1 MSDQPIL
8 EARGIRTWFPV
19 RGLVGEAVG
28 SVKAVDDVSLS
39 LYRGETYG
47 LVGET
52 GCGKSTLG
60 RTLIRLLEPTDGQL
74 LLDGTD
80 ITRLSS
86 RQLLPLRA
94 RMQMVFQDPYSSLD
108 GRMHVGDI
116 LMETLVIQKRRNRKE
131 NMELVLQLLDQVG
144 LLPEHFYRYPHE
156 LSGGQRQRVGLA
168 RALLPEPELIICDE
182 PVSALDVSVRSQII
196 RLLLD
201 LQEKRNLS
209 YLFISH
215 DMSVVRYM
223 ADRVGVMYLG
233 HLVEEAETD
242 ELFSHPLHPYTRVLL
257 SAVPTP
263 DPRTHRER
271 IVLEG
276 ELPSP
281 LSPPPGCPFH
291 TRCPHCTEACRTV
304 FPETK
309 KTADASGIV
318 LWEASM
324 PDAQITLKTLA
335 HLQQDGVCF
344 TIAGYQRGFRWTR
357 AEVRDLLDD
366 VREFSLAYPAESGA
380 FYCLQPV
387 VVTPASD
394 GSWTVIDGQQ
404 RLTTLYLF
412 YCCCSWMLPPSARYN
427 LLPFSLRYPDRPRL
441 QECLEVL
448 SEKEYAGAGRFA
460 AETAEFEDDIDCHY
474 LLEAY
479 RCIGDWLHGLLKS
492 PSARAGLGSLKNTFD
507 TRVSLIWYSFMG
519 GIHA

>member
-1 MSDQPIL
+1 MPDQPIL

-19 RGLVGEAVG
+19 RGLVGESVG

-60 RTLIRLLEPTDGQL
+60 RTLIRLLDPTDGQL

-80 ITRLSS
+80 ITKLSA

-116 LMETLVIQKRRNRKE
+116 LMETLVIQKHRNRKE
-131 NMELVLQLLDQVG
+131 NMDLVLQLLDQVG

-168 RALLPEPELIICDE
+168 RALLPEPELIVCDE

-242 ELFSHPLHPYTRVLL
+242 ELFTHPLHPYTRVLL

-291 TRCPHCTEACRTV
+291 TRCPHCTEQCRTV
-304 FPETK
+304 FPEM
-309 KTADASGIV
+309 KTAADG
-318 LWEASM
+318 
-324 PDAQITLKTLA
+324 
-335 HLQQDGVCF
+335 HLV
-344 TIAGYQRGFRWTR
+344 A
-357 AEVRDLLDD
+357 
-366 VREFSLAYPAESGA
+366 
-380 FYCLQPV
+380 
-387 VVTPASD
+387 
-394 GSWTVIDGQQ
+394 
-404 RLTTLYLF
+404 
-412 YCCCSWMLPPSARYN
+412 
-427 LLPFSLRYPDRPRL
+427 
-441 QECLEVL
+441 
-448 SEKEYAGAGRFA
+448 
-460 AETAEFEDDIDCHY
+460 CH
-474 LLEAY
+474 L
-479 RCIGDWLHGLLKS
+479 
-492 PSARAGLGSLKNTFD
+492 
-507 TRVSLIWYSFMG
+507 V
-519 GIHA
+519 

>member
-1 MSDQPIL
+1 MPDQPIL
-8 EARGIRTWFPV
+8 EARRIRTWFPV
-19 RGLVGEAVG
+19 RGLVGESVG

-74 LLDGTD
+74 FLDGTD
-80 ITRLSS
+80 ITKLSA

-116 LMETLVIQKRRNRKE
+116 LMETLVIQKHRNRKE
-131 NMELVLQLLDQVG
+131 NMDLVLQLLDQVG

-168 RALLPEPELIICDE
+168 RALLPEPELIVCDE

-242 ELFSHPLHPYTRVLL
+242 ELFTHPLHPYTRVLL

-291 TRCPHCTEACRTV
+291 TRCPHCTEQCRTV
-304 FPETK
+304 FPEM
-309 KTADASGIV
+309 KTAADGHLVACH
-318 LWEASM
+318 
-324 PDAQITLKTLA
+324 LA
-335 HLQQDGVCF
+335 
-344 TIAGYQRGFRWTR
+344 
-357 AEVRDLLDD
+357 
-366 VREFSLAYPAESGA
+366 
-380 FYCLQPV
+380 
-387 VVTPASD
+387 
-394 GSWTVIDGQQ
+394 
-404 RLTTLYLF
+404 
-412 YCCCSWMLPPSARYN
+412 
-427 LLPFSLRYPDRPRL
+427 
-441 QECLEVL
+441 
-448 SEKEYAGAGRFA
+448 
-460 AETAEFEDDIDCHY
+460 
-474 LLEAY
+474 
-479 RCIGDWLHGLLKS
+479 
-492 PSARAGLGSLKNTFD
+492 
-507 TRVSLIWYSFMG
+507 
-519 GIHA
+519 

>member
-1 MSDQPIL
+1 MPDQPIL

-19 RGLVGEAVG
+19 RGLVGESVG

-74 LLDGTD
+74 FLDGTD
-80 ITRLSS
+80 ITKLSA

-116 LMETLVIQKRRNRKE
+116 LMETLVIQKHRNRKE
-131 NMELVLQLLDQVG
+131 NMDLVLQLLDQVG

-168 RALLPEPELIICDE
+168 RALLPEPELIVCDE

-242 ELFSHPLHPYTRVLL
+242 ELFTHPLHPYTRVLL

-281 LSPPPGCPFH
+281 LSPPSGCPFH
-291 TRCPHCTEACRTV
+291 TRCPHCTEKCRTI
-304 FPETK
+304 FPEMK
-309 KTADASGIV
+309 KAADGHLVACH
-318 LWEASM
+318 
-324 PDAQITLKTLA
+324 LA
-335 HLQQDGVCF
+335 
-344 TIAGYQRGFRWTR
+344 
-357 AEVRDLLDD
+357 
-366 VREFSLAYPAESGA
+366 
-380 FYCLQPV
+380 
-387 VVTPASD
+387 
-394 GSWTVIDGQQ
+394 
-404 RLTTLYLF
+404 
-412 YCCCSWMLPPSARYN
+412 
-427 LLPFSLRYPDRPRL
+427 
-441 QECLEVL
+441 
-448 SEKEYAGAGRFA
+448 
-460 AETAEFEDDIDCHY
+460 
-474 LLEAY
+474 
-479 RCIGDWLHGLLKS
+479 
-492 PSARAGLGSLKNTFD
+492 
-507 TRVSLIWYSFMG
+507 
-519 GIHA
+519 

>member
-1 MSDQPIL
+1 MPDQPIL

-19 RGLVGEAVG
+19 RGLVGESVG

-74 LLDGTD
+74 FLDGTD
-80 ITRLSS
+80 ITKLSA

-116 LMETLVIQKRRNRKE
+116 LMETLVIQKHRNRKE
-131 NMELVLQLLDQVG
+131 NMDLVLQLLDQVG

-168 RALLPEPELIICDE
+168 RALLPEPELIVCDE

-242 ELFSHPLHPYTRVLL
+242 ELFTHPLHPYTRVLL

-281 LSPPPGCPFH
+281 LSPPSGCPFH
-291 TRCPHCTEACRTV
+291 TRCPHCTEKCRTI
-304 FPETK
+304 FPEMK
-309 KTADASGIV
+309 KAADG
-318 LWEASM
+318 
-324 PDAQITLKTLA
+324 
-335 HLQQDGVCF
+335 HLV
-344 TIAGYQRGFRWTR
+344 A
-357 AEVRDLLDD
+357 
-366 VREFSLAYPAESGA
+366 
-380 FYCLQPV
+380 
-387 VVTPASD
+387 
-394 GSWTVIDGQQ
+394 
-404 RLTTLYLF
+404 
-412 YCCCSWMLPPSARYN
+412 
-427 LLPFSLRYPDRPRL
+427 
-441 QECLEVL
+441 
-448 SEKEYAGAGRFA
+448 
-460 AETAEFEDDIDCHY
+460 CH
-474 LLEAY
+474 L
-479 RCIGDWLHGLLKS
+479 
-492 PSARAGLGSLKNTFD
+492 
-507 TRVSLIWYSFMG
+507 V
-519 GIHA
+519 

>member
-1 MSDQPIL
+1 MPDQPIL

-19 RGLVGEAVG
+19 RGLVGESVG

-74 LLDGTD
+74 FLDGTD
-80 ITRLSS
+80 ITKLSA

-116 LMETLVIQKRRNRKE
+116 LMETLVIQKHRNRKE
-131 NMELVLQLLDQVG
+131 NMDLVLQLLDQVG

-168 RALLPEPELIICDE
+168 RALLPEPELIVCDE

-242 ELFSHPLHPYTRVLL
+242 ELFTHPLHPYTRVLL

-291 TRCPHCTEACRTV
+291 TRCPHCTEQCRTV
-304 FPETK
+304 FPE
-309 KTADASGIV
+309 
-318 LWEASM
+318 M
-324 PDAQITLKTLA
+324 
-335 HLQQDGVCF
+335 
-344 TIAGYQRGFRWTR
+344 
-357 AEVRDLLDD
+357 
-366 VREFSLAYPAESGA
+366 
-380 FYCLQPV
+380 
-387 VVTPASD
+387 
-394 GSWTVIDGQQ
+394 
-404 RLTTLYLF
+404 
-412 YCCCSWMLPPSARYN
+412 
-427 LLPFSLRYPDRPRL
+427 
-441 QECLEVL
+441 
-448 SEKEYAGAGRFA
+448 KEA
-460 AETAEFEDDIDCHY
+460 AEGHLVACH
-474 LLEAY
+474 LA
-479 RCIGDWLHGLLKS
+479 
-492 PSARAGLGSLKNTFD
+492 
-507 TRVSLIWYSFMG
+507 
-519 GIHA
+519 

>member
-1 MSDQPIL
+1 MPDQPIL

-19 RGLVGEAVG
+19 RGLVGESVG

-60 RTLIRLLEPTDGQL
+60 RTLIRLLDPTDGQL

-80 ITRLSS
+80 ITKLSA

-116 LMETLVIQKRRNRKE
+116 LMETLVIQKHRNRKE

-168 RALLPEPELIICDE
+168 RALLPEPELIVCDE

-242 ELFSHPLHPYTRVLL
+242 ELFTHPLHPYTRVLL

-291 TRCPHCTEACRTV
+291 TRCPHCTEQCRTV
-304 FPETK
+304 FPEMK
-309 KTADASGIV
+309 KAADG
-318 LWEASM
+318 
-324 PDAQITLKTLA
+324 
-335 HLQQDGVCF
+335 HLV
-344 TIAGYQRGFRWTR
+344 A
-357 AEVRDLLDD
+357 
-366 VREFSLAYPAESGA
+366 
-380 FYCLQPV
+380 
-387 VVTPASD
+387 
-394 GSWTVIDGQQ
+394 
-404 RLTTLYLF
+404 
-412 YCCCSWMLPPSARYN
+412 
-427 LLPFSLRYPDRPRL
+427 
-441 QECLEVL
+441 
-448 SEKEYAGAGRFA
+448 
-460 AETAEFEDDIDCHY
+460 CH
-474 LLEAY
+474 L
-479 RCIGDWLHGLLKS
+479 
-492 PSARAGLGSLKNTFD
+492 
-507 TRVSLIWYSFMG
+507 V
-519 GIHA
+519 

>member
-201 LQEKRNLS
+201 LQEQRDLS

-215 DMSVVRYM
+215 DLNVVYQLC
-223 ADRVGVMYLG
+223 DRVLVMKSG
-233 HLVEEAETD
+233 RIVEQGPVEEVYD
-242 ELFSHPLHPYTRVLL
+242 HPKEEYTKR
-257 SAVPTP
+257 
-263 DPRTHRER
+263 
-271 IVLEG
+271 
-276 ELPSP
+276 
-281 LSPPPGCPFH
+281 
-291 TRCPHCTEACRTV
+291 
-304 FPETK
+304 
-309 KTADASGIV
+309 
-318 LWEASM
+318 
-324 PDAQITLKTLA
+324 
-335 HLQQDGVCF
+335 
-344 TIAGYQRGFRWTR
+344 
-357 AEVRDLLDD
+357 
-366 VREFSLAYPAESGA
+366 
-380 FYCLQPV
+380 
-387 VVTPASD
+387 
-394 GSWTVIDGQQ
+394 
-404 RLTTLYLF
+404 
-412 YCCCSWMLPPSARYN
+412 
-427 LLPFSLRYPDRPRL
+427 
-441 QECLEVL
+441 
-448 SEKEYAGAGRFA
+448 
-460 AETAEFEDDIDCHY
+460 
-474 LLEAY
+474 LLEA
-479 RCIGDWLHGLLKS
+479 
-492 PSARAGLGSLKNTFD
+492 SA
-507 TRVSLIWYSFMG
+507 
-519 GIHA
+519 

>member
-1 MSDQPIL
+1 MPDQPIL

-19 RGLVGEAVG
+19 RGLVGESVG

-74 LLDGTD
+74 FLDGTD
-80 ITRLSS
+80 ITKLSA

-116 LMETLVIQKRRNRKE
+116 LMETLVIQKHRNRKE
-131 NMELVLQLLDQVG
+131 NMDLVLQLLDQVG

-168 RALLPEPELIICDE
+168 RALLPKPELIVCDE

-242 ELFSHPLHPYTRVLL
+242 ELFTHPLHPYTRVLL

-281 LSPPPGCPFH
+281 LSPPSGCPFH
-291 TRCPHCTEACRTV
+291 TRCPHCTEQCRTV
-304 FPETK
+304 FPEMK
-309 KTADASGIV
+309 KAADGHLVACH
-318 LWEASM
+318 
-324 PDAQITLKTLA
+324 LA
-335 HLQQDGVCF
+335 
-344 TIAGYQRGFRWTR
+344 
-357 AEVRDLLDD
+357 
-366 VREFSLAYPAESGA
+366 
-380 FYCLQPV
+380 
-387 VVTPASD
+387 
-394 GSWTVIDGQQ
+394 
-404 RLTTLYLF
+404 
-412 YCCCSWMLPPSARYN
+412 
-427 LLPFSLRYPDRPRL
+427 
-441 QECLEVL
+441 
-448 SEKEYAGAGRFA
+448 
-460 AETAEFEDDIDCHY
+460 
-474 LLEAY
+474 
-479 RCIGDWLHGLLKS
+479 
-492 PSARAGLGSLKNTFD
+492 
-507 TRVSLIWYSFMG
+507 
-519 GIHA
+519 

>member
-1 MSDQPIL
+1 MPDQPIL

-19 RGLVGEAVG
+19 RGLVGESVG

-74 LLDGTD
+74 FLDGTD
-80 ITRLSS
+80 ITKLSA

-116 LMETLVIQKRRNRKE
+116 LMETLVIQKHRNRKE
-131 NMELVLQLLDQVG
+131 NMDLVLQLLDQVG

-168 RALLPEPELIICDE
+168 RALLPEPELIVCDE

-242 ELFSHPLHPYTRVLL
+242 ELFTHPLHPYTRVLL

-291 TRCPHCTEACRTV
+291 TRCPHCTEQCRTI
-304 FPETK
+304 FPEMK
-309 KTADASGIV
+309 KAADG
-318 LWEASM
+318 
-324 PDAQITLKTLA
+324 
-335 HLQQDGVCF
+335 HLV
-344 TIAGYQRGFRWTR
+344 A
-357 AEVRDLLDD
+357 
-366 VREFSLAYPAESGA
+366 
-380 FYCLQPV
+380 
-387 VVTPASD
+387 
-394 GSWTVIDGQQ
+394 
-404 RLTTLYLF
+404 
-412 YCCCSWMLPPSARYN
+412 
-427 LLPFSLRYPDRPRL
+427 
-441 QECLEVL
+441 
-448 SEKEYAGAGRFA
+448 
-460 AETAEFEDDIDCHY
+460 CH
-474 LLEAY
+474 L
-479 RCIGDWLHGLLKS
+479 
-492 PSARAGLGSLKNTFD
+492 
-507 TRVSLIWYSFMG
+507 V
-519 GIHA
+519 

>member
-1 MSDQPIL
+1 MPDQPIL

-19 RGLVGEAVG
+19 RGLVGESVG

-74 LLDGTD
+74 FLDGTD
-80 ITRLSS
+80 ITKLSA

-116 LMETLVIQKRRNRKE
+116 LMETLVIQKHRNRKE
-131 NMELVLQLLDQVG
+131 NMDLVLQLLDQVG

-168 RALLPEPELIICDE
+168 RALLPEPELIVCDE

-223 ADRVGVMYLG
+223 ADREGVMYL
-233 HLVEEAETD
+233 D
-242 ELFSHPLHPYTRVLL
+242 
-257 SAVPTP
+257 
-263 DPRTHRER
+263 RER

-291 TRCPHCTEACRTV
+291 TRCPHCTEQCRTV
-304 FPETK
+304 FPEMK
-309 KTADASGIV
+309 KAADGHLVACH
-318 LWEASM
+318 
-324 PDAQITLKTLA
+324 LA
-335 HLQQDGVCF
+335 
-344 TIAGYQRGFRWTR
+344 
-357 AEVRDLLDD
+357 
-366 VREFSLAYPAESGA
+366 
-380 FYCLQPV
+380 
-387 VVTPASD
+387 
-394 GSWTVIDGQQ
+394 
-404 RLTTLYLF
+404 
-412 YCCCSWMLPPSARYN
+412 
-427 LLPFSLRYPDRPRL
+427 
-441 QECLEVL
+441 
-448 SEKEYAGAGRFA
+448 
-460 AETAEFEDDIDCHY
+460 
-474 LLEAY
+474 
-479 RCIGDWLHGLLKS
+479 
-492 PSARAGLGSLKNTFD
+492 
-507 TRVSLIWYSFMG
+507 
-519 GIHA
+519 

>member
-1 MSDQPIL
+1 MPDQPIL

-19 RGLVGEAVG
+19 RGLVGESVG

-60 RTLIRLLEPTDGQL
+60 RTLIHLLEPTDGQL
-74 LLDGTD
+74 FLDGTD
-80 ITRLSS
+80 ITKLSA

-131 NMELVLQLLDQVG
+131 NMELVLELLDQVG

-168 RALLPEPELIICDE
+168 RALLPEPELIVCDE

-242 ELFSHPLHPYTRVLL
+242 ELFTHPLHPYTRVLL

-291 TRCPHCTEACRTV
+291 TRCPHCTEQCRTV
-304 FPETK
+304 FPEMK
-309 KTADASGIV
+309 KAADGHLVACH
-318 LWEASM
+318 
-324 PDAQITLKTLA
+324 LA
-335 HLQQDGVCF
+335 
-344 TIAGYQRGFRWTR
+344 
-357 AEVRDLLDD
+357 
-366 VREFSLAYPAESGA
+366 
-380 FYCLQPV
+380 
-387 VVTPASD
+387 
-394 GSWTVIDGQQ
+394 
-404 RLTTLYLF
+404 
-412 YCCCSWMLPPSARYN
+412 
-427 LLPFSLRYPDRPRL
+427 
-441 QECLEVL
+441 
-448 SEKEYAGAGRFA
+448 
-460 AETAEFEDDIDCHY
+460 
-474 LLEAY
+474 
-479 RCIGDWLHGLLKS
+479 
-492 PSARAGLGSLKNTFD
+492 
-507 TRVSLIWYSFMG
+507 
-519 GIHA
+519 

>member
-1 MSDQPIL
+1 MPDQPIL

-19 RGLVGEAVG
+19 RGLVGESVG

-80 ITRLSS
+80 ITKLSA

-131 NMELVLQLLDQVG
+131 NMELVLELLDQVG

-168 RALLPEPELIICDE
+168 RALLPEPELIVCDE

-242 ELFSHPLHPYTRVLL
+242 ELFTHPLHPYTRVLL

-281 LSPPPGCPFH
+281 LSPPSGCPFH
-291 TRCPHCTEACRTV
+291 TRCPHCTEQCRTV
-304 FPETK
+304 FPEMK
-309 KTADASGIV
+309 KAADGHLVACH
-318 LWEASM
+318 
-324 PDAQITLKTLA
+324 LA
-335 HLQQDGVCF
+335 
-344 TIAGYQRGFRWTR
+344 
-357 AEVRDLLDD
+357 
-366 VREFSLAYPAESGA
+366 
-380 FYCLQPV
+380 
-387 VVTPASD
+387 
-394 GSWTVIDGQQ
+394 
-404 RLTTLYLF
+404 
-412 YCCCSWMLPPSARYN
+412 
-427 LLPFSLRYPDRPRL
+427 
-441 QECLEVL
+441 
-448 SEKEYAGAGRFA
+448 
-460 AETAEFEDDIDCHY
+460 
-474 LLEAY
+474 
-479 RCIGDWLHGLLKS
+479 
-492 PSARAGLGSLKNTFD
+492 
-507 TRVSLIWYSFMG
+507 
-519 GIHA
+519 

>member
-1 MSDQPIL
+1 MPDQPIL

-19 RGLVGEAVG
+19 RGLVGESVG

-74 LLDGTD
+74 FLDGTD
-80 ITRLSS
+80 ITKLSA

-116 LMETLVIQKRRNRKE
+116 LMETLVIQKHRNRKE

-168 RALLPEPELIICDE
+168 RALLPEPELIVCDE

-242 ELFSHPLHPYTRVLL
+242 ELFTHPLHPYTRVLL

-291 TRCPHCTEACRTV
+291 TRCPHCTEQCRTV
-304 FPETK
+304 FPEMK
-309 KTADASGIV
+309 KAADG
-318 LWEASM
+318 
-324 PDAQITLKTLA
+324 
-335 HLQQDGVCF
+335 HLV
-344 TIAGYQRGFRWTR
+344 A
-357 AEVRDLLDD
+357 
-366 VREFSLAYPAESGA
+366 
-380 FYCLQPV
+380 
-387 VVTPASD
+387 
-394 GSWTVIDGQQ
+394 
-404 RLTTLYLF
+404 
-412 YCCCSWMLPPSARYN
+412 
-427 LLPFSLRYPDRPRL
+427 
-441 QECLEVL
+441 
-448 SEKEYAGAGRFA
+448 
-460 AETAEFEDDIDCHY
+460 CH
-474 LLEAY
+474 L
-479 RCIGDWLHGLLKS
+479 
-492 PSARAGLGSLKNTFD
+492 
-507 TRVSLIWYSFMG
+507 V
-519 GIHA
+519 

>member
-1 MSDQPIL
+1 MSDLPIL

-19 RGLVGEAVG
+19 RGRVGEAVG
-28 SVKAVDDVSLS
+28 SVKSVDDVSLS

-60 RTLIRLLEPTDGQL
+60 RTLIRLLEPTDGRL
-74 LLDGTD
+74 FLDGTD
-80 ITRLSS
+80 ITKLSS

-116 LMETLVIQKRRNRKE
+116 LMETLAIQKRRNRKE
-131 NMELVLQLLDQVG
+131 NMDLVLQLLDQVG

-168 RALLPEPELIICDE
+168 RALLPEPELIVCDE

-233 HLVEEAETD
+233 HLVEEAGTD
-242 ELFSHPLHPYTRVLL
+242 ELFTHPLHPYTQVLL

-263 DPRTHRER
+263 DPRTHRKR

-309 KTADASGIV
+309 KAADG
-318 LWEASM
+318 
-324 PDAQITLKTLA
+324 
-335 HLQQDGVCF
+335 HLV
-344 TIAGYQRGFRWTR
+344 A
-357 AEVRDLLDD
+357 
-366 VREFSLAYPAESGA
+366 
-380 FYCLQPV
+380 
-387 VVTPASD
+387 
-394 GSWTVIDGQQ
+394 
-404 RLTTLYLF
+404 
-412 YCCCSWMLPPSARYN
+412 
-427 LLPFSLRYPDRPRL
+427 
-441 QECLEVL
+441 
-448 SEKEYAGAGRFA
+448 
-460 AETAEFEDDIDCHY
+460 CH
-474 LLEAY
+474 LVQV
-479 RCIGDWLHGLLKS
+479 HG
-492 PSARAGLGSLKNTFD
+492 
-507 TRVSLIWYSFMG
+507 
-519 GIHA
+519 

>member
-1 MSDQPIL
+1 MPDQPIL

-19 RGLVGEAVG
+19 RGLVGESVG

-74 LLDGTD
+74 FLDGTD
-80 ITRLSS
+80 ITKLSA

-116 LMETLVIQKRRNRKE
+116 LMETLVIQKHRNRKE
-131 NMELVLQLLDQVG
+131 NMDLVLQLLDQVG

-168 RALLPEPELIICDE
+168 RALLPEPELIVCDE

-242 ELFSHPLHPYTRVLL
+242 ELFTHPLHPYTRVLL

-291 TRCPHCTEACRTV
+291 TRCPHCTEQCRTV
-304 FPETK
+304 FPEMK
-309 KTADASGIV
+309 KAADGHLVACH
-318 LWEASM
+318 
-324 PDAQITLKTLA
+324 LA
-335 HLQQDGVCF
+335 
-344 TIAGYQRGFRWTR
+344 
-357 AEVRDLLDD
+357 
-366 VREFSLAYPAESGA
+366 
-380 FYCLQPV
+380 
-387 VVTPASD
+387 
-394 GSWTVIDGQQ
+394 
-404 RLTTLYLF
+404 
-412 YCCCSWMLPPSARYN
+412 
-427 LLPFSLRYPDRPRL
+427 
-441 QECLEVL
+441 
-448 SEKEYAGAGRFA
+448 
-460 AETAEFEDDIDCHY
+460 
-474 LLEAY
+474 
-479 RCIGDWLHGLLKS
+479 
-492 PSARAGLGSLKNTFD
+492 
-507 TRVSLIWYSFMG
+507 
-519 GIHA
+519 

>member
-1 MSDQPIL
+1 MSDRPIL
-8 EARGIRTWFPV
+8 EAVNIRTWFPV

-74 LLDGTD
+74 FLDGTD
-80 ITRLSS
+80 ITKLSA
-86 RQLLPLRA
+86 RKLLPLRA
-94 RMQMVFQDPYSSLD
+94 RMQMVFQDPYSFLD

-116 LMETLVIQKRRNRKE
+116 LMETLAIQKHRNRKE

-168 RALLPEPELIICDE
+168 RALLPEPELIVCDE

-242 ELFSHPLHPYTRVLL
+242 ELFTHPLHPYTQVLL

-291 TRCPHCTEACRTV
+291 TRCPHCREACRTV
-304 FPETK
+304 FPETRK
-309 KTADASGIV
+309 AADG
-318 LWEASM
+318 
-324 PDAQITLKTLA
+324 
-335 HLQQDGVCF
+335 HLV
-344 TIAGYQRGFRWTR
+344 A
-357 AEVRDLLDD
+357 
-366 VREFSLAYPAESGA
+366 
-380 FYCLQPV
+380 
-387 VVTPASD
+387 
-394 GSWTVIDGQQ
+394 
-404 RLTTLYLF
+404 
-412 YCCCSWMLPPSARYN
+412 
-427 LLPFSLRYPDRPRL
+427 
-441 QECLEVL
+441 
-448 SEKEYAGAGRFA
+448 
-460 AETAEFEDDIDCHY
+460 CH
-474 LLEAY
+474 L
-479 RCIGDWLHGLLKS
+479 
-492 PSARAGLGSLKNTFD
+492 
-507 TRVSLIWYSFMG
+507 V
-519 GIHA
+519 

>member
-8 EARGIRTWFPV
+8 EAVNIRTWFPV
-19 RGLVGEAVG
+19 RGLIGEAVG

-60 RTLIRLLEPTDGQL
+60 RTLIRLLEPTDGRL
-74 LLDGTD
+74 FLDGTD
-80 ITRLSS
+80 ITKLSS

-94 RMQMVFQDPYSSLD
+94 RLQMVFQDPYSSLD

-116 LMETLVIQKRRNRKE
+116 LMETLAIQKRRNRKE

-168 RALLPEPELIICDE
+168 RALLPEPELIVCDE

-201 LQEKRNLS
+201 LQEKRSLS

-242 ELFSHPLHPYTRVLL
+242 ELFTHPLHPYTQVLL

-263 DPRTHRER
+263 DPRTHRKR

-281 LSPPPGCPFH
+281 LSPPSGCPFH

-309 KTADASGIV
+309 KAADG
-318 LWEASM
+318 
-324 PDAQITLKTLA
+324 
-335 HLQQDGVCF
+335 HLV
-344 TIAGYQRGFRWTR
+344 A
-357 AEVRDLLDD
+357 
-366 VREFSLAYPAESGA
+366 
-380 FYCLQPV
+380 
-387 VVTPASD
+387 
-394 GSWTVIDGQQ
+394 
-404 RLTTLYLF
+404 
-412 YCCCSWMLPPSARYN
+412 
-427 LLPFSLRYPDRPRL
+427 
-441 QECLEVL
+441 
-448 SEKEYAGAGRFA
+448 
-460 AETAEFEDDIDCHY
+460 CH
-474 LLEAY
+474 L
-479 RCIGDWLHGLLKS
+479 
-492 PSARAGLGSLKNTFD
+492 
-507 TRVSLIWYSFMG
+507 V
-519 GIHA
+519 

>member
-19 RGLVGEAVG
+19 RGLVGESVG

-116 LMETLVIQKRRNRKE
+116 LMETLVIQKRRSRKE

-309 KTADASGIV
+309 KTADG
-318 LWEASM
+318 
-324 PDAQITLKTLA
+324 
-335 HLQQDGVCF
+335 HLV
-344 TIAGYQRGFRWTR
+344 A
-357 AEVRDLLDD
+357 
-366 VREFSLAYPAESGA
+366 
-380 FYCLQPV
+380 
-387 VVTPASD
+387 
-394 GSWTVIDGQQ
+394 
-404 RLTTLYLF
+404 
-412 YCCCSWMLPPSARYN
+412 
-427 LLPFSLRYPDRPRL
+427 
-441 QECLEVL
+441 
-448 SEKEYAGAGRFA
+448 
-460 AETAEFEDDIDCHY
+460 CH
-474 LLEAY
+474 L
-479 RCIGDWLHGLLKS
+479 
-492 PSARAGLGSLKNTFD
+492 
-507 TRVSLIWYSFMG
+507 V
-519 GIHA
+519 

>member
-1 MSDQPIL
+1 MSDLPIL
-8 EARGIRTWFPV
+8 EARGILTWFPV

-52 GCGKSTLG
+52 GCVKSTLG

-215 DMSVVRYM
+215 DLNVVYQLC
-223 ADRVGVMYLG
+223 DRVLVMKQG
-233 HLVEEAETD
+233 RIVEQGPVAEVYD
-242 ELFSHPLHPYTRVLL
+242 HPKEEYTR
-257 SAVPTP
+257 
-263 DPRTHRER
+263 R
-271 IVLEG
+271 
-276 ELPSP
+276 
-281 LSPPPGCPFH
+281 
-291 TRCPHCTEACRTV
+291 
-304 FPETK
+304 
-309 KTADASGIV
+309 
-318 LWEASM
+318 
-324 PDAQITLKTLA
+324 
-335 HLQQDGVCF
+335 
-344 TIAGYQRGFRWTR
+344 
-357 AEVRDLLDD
+357 
-366 VREFSLAYPAESGA
+366 
-380 FYCLQPV
+380 
-387 VVTPASD
+387 
-394 GSWTVIDGQQ
+394 
-404 RLTTLYLF
+404 
-412 YCCCSWMLPPSARYN
+412 
-427 LLPFSLRYPDRPRL
+427 
-441 QECLEVL
+441 
-448 SEKEYAGAGRFA
+448 
-460 AETAEFEDDIDCHY
+460 
-474 LLEAY
+474 LLEA
-479 RCIGDWLHGLLKS
+479 GL
-492 PSARAGLGSLKNTFD
+492 
-507 TRVSLIWYSFMG
+507 
-519 GIHA
+519 

>member
-1 MSDQPIL
+1 MPDQPIL

-19 RGLVGEAVG
+19 RGLVGESVG

-74 LLDGTD
+74 FLDGTD
-80 ITRLSS
+80 ITKLSA

-116 LMETLVIQKRRNRKE
+116 LMETLVIQKHRNRKE
-131 NMELVLQLLDQVG
+131 NMDLVLQLLDQVG

-168 RALLPEPELIICDE
+168 RALLPEPELIVCDE

-242 ELFSHPLHPYTRVLL
+242 ELFTHPLHPYTRVLL

-291 TRCPHCTEACRTV
+291 TRCPHCTEQCRTV
-304 FPETK
+304 FPEMK
-309 KTADASGIV
+309 KAADGHPVACH
-318 LWEASM
+318 
-324 PDAQITLKTLA
+324 LA
-335 HLQQDGVCF
+335 
-344 TIAGYQRGFRWTR
+344 
-357 AEVRDLLDD
+357 
-366 VREFSLAYPAESGA
+366 
-380 FYCLQPV
+380 
-387 VVTPASD
+387 
-394 GSWTVIDGQQ
+394 
-404 RLTTLYLF
+404 
-412 YCCCSWMLPPSARYN
+412 
-427 LLPFSLRYPDRPRL
+427 
-441 QECLEVL
+441 
-448 SEKEYAGAGRFA
+448 
-460 AETAEFEDDIDCHY
+460 
-474 LLEAY
+474 
-479 RCIGDWLHGLLKS
+479 
-492 PSARAGLGSLKNTFD
+492 
-507 TRVSLIWYSFMG
+507 
-519 GIHA
+519 

>member
-1 MSDQPIL
+1 MPDQPIL

-19 RGLVGEAVG
+19 RGLVGESVG

-74 LLDGTD
+74 FLDGTD
-80 ITRLSS
+80 ITKLSAL
-86 RQLLPLRA
+86 QLLPLRA

-116 LMETLVIQKRRNRKE
+116 LMETLVIQKHRNRKE
-131 NMELVLQLLDQVG
+131 NMDLVLQLLDQVG

-168 RALLPEPELIICDE
+168 RALLPEPELIVCDE

-242 ELFSHPLHPYTRVLL
+242 ELFTHPLHPYTRVLL

-291 TRCPHCTEACRTV
+291 TRCPHCTEQCRTV
-304 FPETK
+304 FPEMK
-309 KTADASGIV
+309 KAADG
-318 LWEASM
+318 
-324 PDAQITLKTLA
+324 
-335 HLQQDGVCF
+335 HLV
-344 TIAGYQRGFRWTR
+344 A
-357 AEVRDLLDD
+357 
-366 VREFSLAYPAESGA
+366 
-380 FYCLQPV
+380 
-387 VVTPASD
+387 
-394 GSWTVIDGQQ
+394 
-404 RLTTLYLF
+404 
-412 YCCCSWMLPPSARYN
+412 
-427 LLPFSLRYPDRPRL
+427 
-441 QECLEVL
+441 
-448 SEKEYAGAGRFA
+448 
-460 AETAEFEDDIDCHY
+460 CH
-474 LLEAY
+474 L
-479 RCIGDWLHGLLKS
+479 
-492 PSARAGLGSLKNTFD
+492 
-507 TRVSLIWYSFMG
+507 V
-519 GIHA
+519 

>member
-1 MSDQPIL
+1 MPDQPIL

-19 RGLVGEAVG
+19 RGLVGESVG

-74 LLDGTD
+74 FLDGTD
-80 ITRLSS
+80 ITKLSA

-131 NMELVLQLLDQVG
+131 NMELVLELLDQVG

-168 RALLPEPELIICDE
+168 RALLPEPELIVCDE

-201 LQEKRNLS
+201 LPEKRNLR
-209 YLFISH
+209 YLFISPG
-215 DMSVVRYM
+215 MSVVRYM

-242 ELFSHPLHPYTRVLL
+242 ELFTHPLHPYTRVLL

-291 TRCPHCTEACRTV
+291 TRCPHCTEQCRTV
-304 FPETK
+304 FPEM
-309 KTADASGIV
+309 KTAADGHLVACH
-318 LWEASM
+318 
-324 PDAQITLKTLA
+324 LA
-335 HLQQDGVCF
+335 
-344 TIAGYQRGFRWTR
+344 
-357 AEVRDLLDD
+357 
-366 VREFSLAYPAESGA
+366 
-380 FYCLQPV
+380 
-387 VVTPASD
+387 
-394 GSWTVIDGQQ
+394 
-404 RLTTLYLF
+404 
-412 YCCCSWMLPPSARYN
+412 
-427 LLPFSLRYPDRPRL
+427 
-441 QECLEVL
+441 
-448 SEKEYAGAGRFA
+448 
-460 AETAEFEDDIDCHY
+460 
-474 LLEAY
+474 
-479 RCIGDWLHGLLKS
+479 
-492 PSARAGLGSLKNTFD
+492 
-507 TRVSLIWYSFMG
+507 
-519 GIHA
+519 

>member
-8 EARGIRTWFPV
+8 EAWGIRTWFPV
-19 RGLVGEAVG
+19 RGLVGESVG

-60 RTLIRLLEPTDGQL
+60 RTLIRLLEPTDGRL
-74 LLDGTD
+74 FLDGTD
-80 ITRLSS
+80 ITKLSS

-116 LMETLVIQKRRNRKE
+116 LMETLAIQKRRNRKE

-168 RALLPEPELIICDE
+168 RALLPEPELIVCDE

-233 HLVEEAETD
+233 HLVEEAGTD
-242 ELFSHPLHPYTRVLL
+242 ELFTHPLHPYTQVLL

-263 DPRTHRER
+263 DPRTHRKR

-309 KTADASGIV
+309 KATDG
-318 LWEASM
+318 
-324 PDAQITLKTLA
+324 
-335 HLQQDGVCF
+335 HLV
-344 TIAGYQRGFRWTR
+344 A
-357 AEVRDLLDD
+357 
-366 VREFSLAYPAESGA
+366 
-380 FYCLQPV
+380 
-387 VVTPASD
+387 
-394 GSWTVIDGQQ
+394 
-404 RLTTLYLF
+404 
-412 YCCCSWMLPPSARYN
+412 
-427 LLPFSLRYPDRPRL
+427 
-441 QECLEVL
+441 
-448 SEKEYAGAGRFA
+448 
-460 AETAEFEDDIDCHY
+460 CH
-474 LLEAY
+474 LVQV
-479 RCIGDWLHGLLKS
+479 HG
-492 PSARAGLGSLKNTFD
+492 
-507 TRVSLIWYSFMG
+507 
-519 GIHA
+519 

>member
-19 RGLVGEAVG
+19 RGLVGESVG

-60 RTLIRLLEPTDGQL
+60 RTLIRLLEPTDGRL
-74 LLDGTD
+74 FLDGTD
-80 ITRLSS
+80 ITKLSS

-116 LMETLVIQKRRNRKE
+116 LMETLAIQKRRNRKE
-131 NMELVLQLLDQVG
+131 NMDLVLQLLDQVG

-168 RALLPEPELIICDE
+168 RALLPEPELIVCDE

-233 HLVEEAETD
+233 HLVEEAGTD
-242 ELFSHPLHPYTRVLL
+242 ELFTHPLHPYTRVLL

-263 DPRTHRER
+263 DPRTHRKR

-281 LSPPPGCPFH
+281 LSPPSGCPFH

-309 KTADASGIV
+309 TAAGG
-318 LWEASM
+318 
-324 PDAQITLKTLA
+324 
-335 HLQQDGVCF
+335 HLV
-344 TIAGYQRGFRWTR
+344 A
-357 AEVRDLLDD
+357 
-366 VREFSLAYPAESGA
+366 
-380 FYCLQPV
+380 
-387 VVTPASD
+387 
-394 GSWTVIDGQQ
+394 
-404 RLTTLYLF
+404 
-412 YCCCSWMLPPSARYN
+412 
-427 LLPFSLRYPDRPRL
+427 
-441 QECLEVL
+441 
-448 SEKEYAGAGRFA
+448 
-460 AETAEFEDDIDCHY
+460 CH
-474 LLEAY
+474 L
-479 RCIGDWLHGLLKS
+479 
-492 PSARAGLGSLKNTFD
+492 
-507 TRVSLIWYSFMG
+507 V
-519 GIHA
+519 

>member
-1 MSDQPIL
+1 MPDQPIL

-19 RGLVGEAVG
+19 RGLVGESVG

-60 RTLIRLLEPTDGQL
+60 RTLIRLLDPTDGQL

-80 ITRLSS
+80 ITKLSA

-131 NMELVLQLLDQVG
+131 NMELVLDLLDQVG

-168 RALLPEPELIICDE
+168 RALLPEPELIVCDE

-242 ELFSHPLHPYTRVLL
+242 ELFTHPLHPYTRVLL

-291 TRCPHCTEACRTV
+291 TRCPHCTEQCRTV
-304 FPETK
+304 FPEM
-309 KTADASGIV
+309 KTAADGHLVACH
-318 LWEASM
+318 
-324 PDAQITLKTLA
+324 LA
-335 HLQQDGVCF
+335 
-344 TIAGYQRGFRWTR
+344 
-357 AEVRDLLDD
+357 
-366 VREFSLAYPAESGA
+366 
-380 FYCLQPV
+380 
-387 VVTPASD
+387 
-394 GSWTVIDGQQ
+394 
-404 RLTTLYLF
+404 
-412 YCCCSWMLPPSARYN
+412 
-427 LLPFSLRYPDRPRL
+427 
-441 QECLEVL
+441 
-448 SEKEYAGAGRFA
+448 
-460 AETAEFEDDIDCHY
+460 
-474 LLEAY
+474 
-479 RCIGDWLHGLLKS
+479 
-492 PSARAGLGSLKNTFD
+492 
-507 TRVSLIWYSFMG
+507 
-519 GIHA
+519 